1 LRVREDLSVVDTAA
15 RLDSLDAFRG
25 FVMICLAS
33 GGFGISA
40 TANAFPESHIWQS
53 LRFQFQHVP
62 WVGCAFWDLIQPSFM
77 FMVGMSM
84 PFSYSRK
91 SHARTPFLSL
101 LSQAVFRSLLL
112 ILLGLFLSTGPKDSM
127 TNFSF
132 MNVLSQIGLGYTFV
146 FLLWRRSFRIQIG
159 TLVAIFLGYW
169 AWFAL
174 TPVVSPEV
182 DGTLLGLPRD
192 WPILK
197 GFTAHWQKN
206 ANAASV
212 FDQWFL
218 NQFPRTEIFR
228 WNEGGYQTLNFI
240 PSIATMLL
248 GLMTGEFIR
257 GSQNHRKN
265 TLSLAAAGIVLL
277 GCGWALNH
285 YGYCPLVKRIWTPS
299 WTLFSAGAALLIF
312 AFIYTTVDGLGWK
325 TWSWPLKI
333 AGMNSMAL
341 YILSQRLTGWTAD
354 LLQSHFGQNLFAAAG
369 EDFIPLVRSNLVL
382 LCFWG
387 FAWWLYRQR
396 IFFRI

>member
-1 LRVREDLSVVDTAA
+1 MRVREDLSVVDTAA

-257 GSQNHRKN
+257 GSQN
-265 TLSLAAAGIVLL
+265 
-277 GCGWALNH
+277 
-285 YGYCPLVKRIWTPS
+285 RI
-299 WTLFSAGAALLIF
+299 
-312 AFIYTTVDGLGWK
+312 
-325 TWSWPLKI
+325 
-333 AGMNSMAL
+333 N
-341 YILSQRLTGWTAD
+341 
-354 LLQSHFGQNLFAAAG
+354 
-369 EDFIPLVRSNLVL
+369 
-382 LCFWG
+382 
-387 FAWWLYRQR
+387 
-396 IFFRI
+396 